1 MTRALVFFLQ
11 LAGCNVPFFLTTMTL
26 ETVDAKSKRR
36 DDVLLSLDVIIQ
48 GLNLAETVS
57 SITPAKVVFSTVKV
71 IVEMIKASFLLCEG

>member
-1 MTRALVFFLQ
+1 
-11 LAGCNVPFFLTTMTL
+11 MTL

-57 SITPAKVVFSTVKV
+57 SIAPAKVVFSTVKV